1 MCKKQVKLVL
11 SNKMMMSAGQKN
23 DAGKSE
29 REGWGEG
36 GCTVLNCWSKKA
48 RVITGKALMKA

>member
-1 MCKKQVKLVL
+1 MPGR
-11 SNKMMMSAGQKN
+11 KMMQGRVR
-23 DAGKSE
+23 E
-29 REGWGEG
+29 RARGEG